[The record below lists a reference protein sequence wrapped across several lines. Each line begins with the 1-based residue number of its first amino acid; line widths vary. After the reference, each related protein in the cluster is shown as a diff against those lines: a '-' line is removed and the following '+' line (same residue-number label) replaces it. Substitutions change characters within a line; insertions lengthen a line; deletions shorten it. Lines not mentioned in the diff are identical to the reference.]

1 MIKKTDFPTL
11 RRITVTEDSA
21 KFQEMFDQAMHHAL
35 INQSKV
41 MTNSV
46 QNAIYE
52 MMKSNWTPGYTGPC
66 YSQSESS
73 AAATDRATASAA
85 AGIGSQPMAPSTAPA
100 GTGPIPMPQPFFQ
113 PTTFQP
119 VGTPIQSA
127 PRYTTAS
134 PMATSASRNL
144 FSTPPGYV
152 PTSSFLMPPAMM
164 AGVWPQAQ
172 NSAGQTRFNQDATPS
187 PQRSLPLVMHQQV
200 QQQAGGPQASG
211 SAPQMMAP
219 HSQYDPY
226 TIWATMN
233 AVAHMMNEK
242 AQGATHQHQHLPES
256 QRQAPAEQP
265 Q

>member
-1 MIKKTDFPTL
+1 LVEVNSADGDHHTEVHTDNTIKFTKEQLSDEQRQQLAEAVKGFEDECLLTFGMVGREGKVIKKTDFPTP

-41 MTNSV
+41 MMNSV

-52 MMKSNWTPGYTGPC
+52 MMKSIWTPGYTGPC

-73 AAATDRATASAA
+73 AAAADREAASAA

-100 GTGPIPMPQPFFQ
+100 GTGPIPMLQPFFQ

-119 VGTPIQSA
+119 VGTPMQSA

-144 FSTPPGYV
+144 FSTPSGYV
-152 PTSSFLMPPAMM
+152 PTSSFGMPSEMM
-164 AGVWPQAQ
+164 ADVWPQ
-172 NSAGQTRFNQDATPS
+172 SHSTAG
-187 PQRSLPLVMHQQV
+187 
-200 QQQAGGPQASG
+200 
-211 SAPQMMAP
+211 
-219 HSQYDPY
+219 
-226 TIWATMN
+226 
-233 AVAHMMNEK
+233 
-242 AQGATHQHQHLPES
+242 
-256 QRQAPAEQP
+256 
-265 Q
+265 